1 MPGFGIIDLWRLQ
14 KEYGPVIALG
24 QKFLAAE
31 DAPARAQAIADI
43 VEWFA
48 SKSEN
53 KLDDKYARHLSVYLH
68 SPMGAEFVSDL
79 VADAM
84 DARCCGND
92 ERAFGGH
99 WLRCSPGR
107 HRVGRLEEDASDRV
121 PVVRPRSVARKAV
134 PL

>member
-24 QKFLAAE
+24 QKFLAAD
-31 DAPARAQAIADI
+31 DAPARAQSIADI

-68 SPMGAEFVSDL
+68 SPMGAEFVNDL

-84 DARCCGND
+84 ALQMAMGD
-92 ERAFGGH
+92 EPSGGQ
-99 WLRCSPGR
+99 
-107 HRVGRLEEDASDRV
+107 A
-121 PVVRPRSVARKAV
+121 
-134 PL
+134 